1 MMARTTKKA
10 AVETVAET
18 AAAAAEVLTYEEIV
32 DKFKAKVAK
41 AKAPV
46 DARVAAQV
54 KLFGSVDGI
63 LIFLLQTALQSL
75 SLSITVALISRSM
88 LMLMFLQALLPARRL
103 LRPLSQ
109 TVTSRCRVMRVRQ
122 LSLQRLFFDRIKQKA
137 GTICARFFFL
147 CRRVLCFIVRE

>member
-1 MMARTTKKA
+1 MARTTKKA

-63 LIFLLQTALQSL
+63 LYILIANGIAVVEPFDYRGADIEIDADADVFAGGSAGKKAIETA
-75 SLSITVALISRSM
+75 IANG
-88 LMLMFLQALLPARRL
+88 
-103 LRPLSQ
+103 
-109 TVTSRCRVMRVRQ
+109 
-122 LSLQRLFFDRIKQKA
+122 DIKMQGNAGKA
-137 GTICARFFFL
+137 IILAKAVF
-147 CRRVLCFIVRE
+147 